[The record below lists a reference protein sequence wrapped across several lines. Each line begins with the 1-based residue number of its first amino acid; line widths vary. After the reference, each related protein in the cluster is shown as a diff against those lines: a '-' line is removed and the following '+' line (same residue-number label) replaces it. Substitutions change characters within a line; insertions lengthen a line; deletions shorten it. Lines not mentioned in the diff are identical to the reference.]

1 MIPSTAQSTRRWMLA
16 YMVLGGLNFGSA
28 IANDIVVLKVLNALS
43 FFAVM
48 FLAERNRKEL
58 YG

>member
-1 MIPSTAQSTRRWMLA
+1 MLA
-16 YMVLGGLNFGSA
+16 YMVIGGLNLGSA
-28 IANDIVVLKVLNALS
+28 IANDIVALKVLNAVS
-43 FFAVM
+43 FFAIM

>member
-1 MIPSTAQSTRRWMLA
+1 MIPSSAQSTRRWMLA
-16 YMVLGGLNFGSA
+16 YMVIGGLNLGSA
-28 IANDIVVLKVLNALS
+28 IANDIVALKVLNAVS
-43 FFAVM
+43 FFAIM